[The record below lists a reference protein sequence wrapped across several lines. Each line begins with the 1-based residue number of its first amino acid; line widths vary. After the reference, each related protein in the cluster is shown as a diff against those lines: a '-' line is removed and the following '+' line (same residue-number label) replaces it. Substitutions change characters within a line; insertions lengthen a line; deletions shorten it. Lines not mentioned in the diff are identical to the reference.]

1 MISKLHPAF
10 GRFLSEPIV
19 RLISRTGI
27 SPNALT
33 ITGFLLNAIVAGMLA
48 CGHLFLGGFLV
59 LFSGWFDMLDGALA
73 RISGKSTSFG
83 TLLDSTVDRLS
94 EAVLLLGL
102 LIFYLAQGA
111 TLEILLVYFT
121 IVGSIMVSYVRA
133 RAEGLGMRL
142 EVGLFA
148 RPERVVLLALG
159 LILSRI
165 SPAALPAV
173 LWILAVGTILT
184 VLHRLIFAWRQAH
197 QGEYPL
203 KPPQDERVDFK

>member
-1 MISKLHPAF
+1 MISKLRP
-10 GRFLSEPIV
+10 GLSRFLSEPIV
-19 RLISRTGI
+19 RLIARTGI

-33 ITGFLLNAIVAGMLA
+33 LTGFLLNAVVAGVLA
-48 CGHLFLGGFLV
+48 GGHLFLGGFLV

-73 RISGKSTSFG
+73 RASGKSTRFG
-83 TLLDSTVDRLS
+83 SLLDSTVDRFS
-94 EAVLLLGL
+94 EAVLFLGL
-102 LIFYLAQGA
+102 LIFYLKQGA

-133 RAEGLGMRL
+133 RAEGLGL
-142 EVGLFA
+142 KSEVGLFA

-165 SPAALPAV
+165 STVALLAA

-184 VLHRLIFAWRQAH
+184 VLYRLIFAWRQMKDD
-197 QGEYPL
+197 Q
-203 KPPQDERVDFK
+203 RVDFK

>member
-10 GRFLSEPIV
+10 GRFLCEPIV

-165 SPAALPAV
+165 SPAALPTV
-173 LWILAVGTILT
+173 LWILAVGTTLT

-197 QGEYPL
+197 HGEYL